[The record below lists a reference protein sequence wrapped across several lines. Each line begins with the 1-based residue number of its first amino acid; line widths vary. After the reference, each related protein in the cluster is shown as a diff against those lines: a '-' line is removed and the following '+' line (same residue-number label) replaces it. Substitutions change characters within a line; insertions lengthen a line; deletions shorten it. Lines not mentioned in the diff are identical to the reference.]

1 MGVYW
6 PDVKTRLGEKF
17 VKIIHD
23 AAVTMSADDMKDVAR
38 QLGELP
44 KGPNRVLGRHRT
56 RMEGHQ
62 SREKSHLMKE
72 ILCDWWNEELH
83 HMSREQGRTKLIRTM
98 RSDTVTDTVTA
109 SELEML
115 NSSELQL
122 ENSPELQMMEN

>member
-23 AAVTMSADDMKDVAR
+23 AAVTMSADDMKDIAR

-44 KGPNRVLGRHRT
+44 EGPNRVQGNHMT

-62 SREKSHLMKE
+62 SKAKPHLMKE

-122 ENSPELQMMEN
+122 ENSSELQMMEN